1 VAPFSIAIV
10 DPYDAGSMLA
20 PAFAEHGVASVM
32 VASTS
37 SVPQE
42 HRASFDPAAYRRLL
56 FANDDLAAIIEA
68 LRDIEVRHVIPGSER
83 GVNLADRLA
92 GALGLP
98 GNGTDLSPA
107 RRNKFLMIQRASDCG
122 VRVPRQFRSDD
133 VSAMREWIEADGLWP
148 AIVKP
153 CEAIGSEG
161 VRLCASHAELTLAFH
176 SILGRTN
183 CLDVFNDT
191 VLAQEY
197 LRGNEYVID
206 TVSRDGVHR
215 LAGLWAYR
223 KPAAGF
229 ETVGRLASKDLLTAE
244 GPLADQLFAFAVDV
258 LNALEI
264 RNGPAH
270 CELIIDDKGPALVE
284 IGARLHG
291 GPPAHLMSR
300 EAIGDSQLDQMVR
313 SIVAPKAFLEQAG
326 QRYRLTR
333 RAAMF
338 LLRDRKLAGTIEG
351 LPSAR
356 RIVWNAKE
364 GEPLPPVA
372 GLATLIH
379 SDARVI
385 EADIEIAAGRLSCE
399 LLQTRDAVESIAPAW
414 RGLLEQ
420 ARSNRAF
427 ASPSWY
433 LAALEVQPWLAPR
446 VLVSFRGETLAGVIP
461 LVWDHRADVVCFATA
476 LSDYNDLIVARGD
489 VAPARLLMSVARAR
503 FRNLELACVRADS
516 DCAQAEARVAAFGER
531 KVVCP
536 YAEISSGY
544 EAWLSSRS
552 ITFRKNLKRAIR
564 RASSHRIEVGRLD
577 PSQHKSLDL
586 ASRFLQL
593 HKDRF
598 GERSLFVRDPVARA
612 FVARALP
619 ELLRDGS
626 AALFGF
632 WANEQLAGVNVCMV
646 GVDSL
651 CYWNAGFLSSAEA
664 ISPGTLMIHAG
675 LREACAMGLREFDM
689 MRGAE
694 AYKMRWCGCVREIGR
709 LL

>member
-1 VAPFSIAIV
+1 MAPFSVAIV

-20 PAFAEHGVASVM
+20 PALAEHGAASVM
-32 VASTS
+32 VASTH

-42 HRASFDPAAYRRLL
+42 HCSSFDAAAYRRLL
-56 FANDDLAAIIEA
+56 FANEDFAAMIVTLHNIG
-68 LRDIEVRHVIPGSER
+68 VRHVIAGSER

-92 GALGLP
+92 EALGAP

-107 RRNKFLMIQRASDCG
+107 RRNKFLMIQRAADCG

-133 VSAMREWIEADGLWP
+133 VSAIRAWIEAEGFWP

-161 VRLCASHAELTLAFH
+161 VRLCASPAELTLAFH
-176 SILGRTN
+176 SIHGRTN
-183 CLDVFNDT
+183 RLDVLNDA

-197 LRGNEYVID
+197 LRGKEYAVD

-215 LAGLWAYR
+215 LAGLWAYG
-223 KPAAGF
+223 KPAADF
-229 ETVGRLASKDLLTAE
+229 ETVGRLARKDLLPAE

-258 LNALEI
+258 LNALKI
-264 RNGPAH
+264 RNGAAH
-270 CELIIDDKGPALVE
+270 CEVIIDDKGLALVE

-300 EAIGDSQLDQMVR
+300 EAIGDSQLDQLVR
-313 SIVAPKAFLEQAG
+313 SFVAPKAFLDQAG

-333 RAAMF
+333 RATMF
-338 LLRDRKLAGTIEG
+338 LLRDRKLAGTIER
-351 LPSAR
+351 LPSVR
-356 RIVWNAKE
+356 RIVWNATD
-364 GEPLPPVA
+364 GEPLAPVA

-385 EADIEIAAGRLSCE
+385 DADIEIATGHLSCE
-399 LLQTRDAVESIAPAW
+399 VLQTRDAVDSIAPAW
-414 RGLLEQ
+414 RGLLER
-420 ARSNRAF
+420 ARCNRAF

-433 LAALEVQPWLAPR
+433 LAALDVQPWLSPR
-446 VLVSFRGETLAGVIP
+446 LLAAFRGETLAGVMP
-461 LVWDHRADVVCFATA
+461 LVWDNRGDFTCFVTA
-476 LSDYNDLIVARGD
+476 LGDYNDLIVASGD

-503 FRNLELACVRADS
+503 FRNLELACVRPDS
-516 DCAQAEARVAAFGER
+516 DCAQAEERVAAFGER

-536 YAEISSGY
+536 YADISSGY
-544 EAWLSSRS
+544 ESWLSSRS
-552 ITFRKNLKRAIR
+552 TSFRKHLKRAVR
-564 RASSHRIEVGRLD
+564 RASSHGIDVERLD
-577 PSQHKSLDL
+577 PSQLKNVDL

-598 GERSLFVRDPVARA
+598 GERSLFVRDPVAGA
-612 FVARALP
+612 FVARVLP
-619 ELLRDGS
+619 DLLRDGS

-632 WANEQLAGVNVCMV
+632 WANGQLAELNLCMV
-646 GVDSL
+646 GSDSL
-651 CYWNAGFLSSAEA
+651 CYWNAGFLSSVEA
-664 ISPGTLMIHAG
+664 MSPGALMIHAA
-675 LREACAMGLREFDM
+675 LRDACAMDLREFDM

-694 AYKMRWCGCVREIGR
+694 AYKTRWCGCVREIGR